1 MKGEIFTGVKS
12 RRCSFIQ
19 CTVSVLSQAVDTVL
33 VFLCYTGYDVVLFG
47 DGVRERRRI
56 VGAHQEPEGRSTDGG
71 SSETFRPTTR
81 LGASLHPWARHRTQ
95 VRGCHN
101 RSVHTDRTGPMY
113 TSPAEDYAKLILI
126 LLVNHCREKFAAIK
140 CKLQLRSLPPCDHV
154 MSESKQE
161 PNFDVFYIN
170 TAINA
175 VHSLNS

>member
-1 MKGEIFTGVKS
+1 
-12 RRCSFIQ
+12 
-19 CTVSVLSQAVDTVL
+19 
-33 VFLCYTGYDVVLFG
+33 
-47 DGVRERRRI
+47 
-56 VGAHQEPEGRSTDGG
+56 
-71 SSETFRPTTR
+71 
-81 LGASLHPWARHRTQ
+81 
-95 VRGCHN
+95 
-101 RSVHTDRTGPMY
+101 MY